1 MKNLTLK
8 NIPEPLYRR
17 LKELAARNRRSLNS
31 EVIHRLERS
40 IGAAPI
46 DAEALLARAR
56 AVRERAEV
64 PYLTDETLRAA
75 RDEGRA

>member
-1 MKNLTLK
+1 MNLTLK

-17 LKELAARNRRSLNS
+17 LKLIAARNRRSLNS

-40 IGAAPI
+40 FGSVPI
-46 DAEALLARAR
+46 DTAELLARAR
-56 AVRERAEV
+56 AVRERAKL
-64 PYLTDETLRAA
+64 PYLTEESLRAA